1 LKIIHKRVGFANPF
15 LYIHGIE
22 IKVMDRSG
30 FLKALG
36 LGVAGVATA
45 KLDSLFTPDVE
56 KQIEELKNI
65 LSKGLDL
72 KISINGI
79 PYDPNKSTENERQ
92 KRLKSFHNLSDEL
105 NKKFSYMA
113 LNSDLPKEYYLEVLD
128 QVKELDSM
136 GGEYG
141 YEYYEIT
148 NNNIMLA
155 DVFFKLNKIEDS
167 FMALERGLNKDI
179 SVCTKSSIMIEA
191 GDWCISKGFNKQAY
205 DYFQG
210 AKFLNKNAPVK
221 RKLKKLL
228 EDLAS

>member
-1 LKIIHKRVGFANPF
+1 
-15 LYIHGIE
+15 
-22 IKVMDRSG
+22 MDRSG

-56 KQIEELKNI
+56 KQIQELKDA
-65 LSKGLDL
+65 LSKGINL

-79 PYDPNKSTENERQ
+79 PYDPNKSVENEGQ
-92 KRLKSFHNLSDEL
+92 KRLKAFHDLSDEL

-113 LNSDLPKEYYLEVLD
+113 LNSNLPTEYYLEVLD
-128 QVKELDSM
+128 QVKELDNM

-141 YEYYEIT
+141 YEYYDIT

-155 DVFFKLNKIEDS
+155 DIFFKLNRIEDS
-167 FMALERGLNKDI
+167 FMALERGLNKNI
-179 SVCTKSSIMIEA
+179 SVWTKSNIMVEA
-191 GDWCISKGFNKQAY
+191 GDWCMNKGFNQQAY

-210 AKFLNKNAPVK
+210 AKFLNKNVPVK
-221 RKLKKLL
+221 RKMKKLL
-228 EDLAS
+228 EYLAS